1 MFNMNKIKTLAKEQG
16 LSLSYICEKKLGLT
30 KVYFNNITKSNS
42 DIPDERLKIIADTL
56 NTTVEYLRDETEIR
70 DKLPENLGKAF
81 PVGPQCSLP
90 VYGKVSAGNGVL
102 AEENIIGWENA
113 DAKYADG
120 EHFFLKVTGDSM
132 SPKIDD
138 GDLIIVRRQ
147 TSVDSGT
154 IGVFI
159 VDDSDGFVKK
169 VKYTETHISLISINP
184 YYPPLEFDGAD
195 VLKVIVVGKV
205 IELKRKFE

>member
-1 MFNMNKIKTLAKEQG
+1 MFWENFVKLCNSKNKTPNGVCKELGFSSATATYWKNGSIPRDTAIKK
-16 LSLSYICEKKLGLT
+16 
-30 KVYFNNITKSNS
+30 
-42 DIPDERLKIIADTL
+42 IADYFGVSTDDIL
-56 NTTVEYLRDETEIR
+56 GYKPVSNIGRIIPVE
-70 DKLPENLGKAF
+70 K
-81 PVGPQCSLP
+81 QCSLP

-120 EHFFLKVTGDSM
+120 EHFFLVVKGDSM

-138 GDLIIVRRQ
+138 GDLILVRKQ

-159 VDDSDGFVKK
+159 VEDSDGFVKK
-169 VKYTETHISLISINP
+169 VAYTENHISLISVNP

-205 IELKRKFE
+205 VQLKRNFA